1 MYEKRISFLEEA
13 HRLLDQRIDEM
24 ERTGNF
30 DDIKISELKKQRLTY
45 KDELAKLR
53 RLQWEEEHE
62 RVDFDDDR

>member
-30 DDIKISELKKQRLTY
+30 DDIKISELKNAVPPIVK
-45 KDELAKLR
+45 
-53 RLQWEEEHE
+53 
-62 RVDFDDDR
+62 

>member
-1 MYEKRISFLEEA
+1 MYERRIAHLEEA
-13 HRLLDQRIDEM
+13 HRQLDQRIDEM

-30 DDIKISELKKQRLTY
+30 DDLKLSELKKQRLTY